1 MTTAN
6 PIDIKALTPEQRRAL
21 AEQLKADEKTA
32 KEKRAADLKALDE
45 LAAGT
50 LPESMRILREASQTL
65 EQAKAKVFSDFEI
78 YLKQKIETIGI
89 KSNQQSHTI
98 TSGGESIRLGY
109 RITDGYGENAS
120 YGIAMI
126 HKFIG
131 TLGKDENS
139 KKLLSMI
146 YRLLQRNGKGDLDS
160 KKVLELRQIAD
171 KDFPDTDFQR
181 GVELIQAEYKPKLSK
196 WFIEASYTDKTGIE
210 KNLPLSI
217 TSAELPTE
225 MDLTFLLPTE

>member
-1 MTTAN
+1 MTT
-6 PIDIKALTPEQRRAL
+6 IDINALSADQKKELQKQLREQEKAE
-21 AEQLKADEKTA
+21 

-45 LAAGT
+45 LAAET
-50 LPESMRILREASQTL
+50 LPESMRILREASETL
-65 EQAKAKVFSDFEI
+65 EKAKAKVFSDFEI

-89 KSNQQSHTI
+89 KSNQQTHTI
-98 TSGGESIRLGY
+98 TVGNESIRLGY

-131 TLGKDENS
+131 SLGKDENS

-171 KDFPDTDFQR
+171 KDFPHTDFQK

-217 TSAELPTE
+217 TSAELPAD
-225 MDLTFLLPTE
+225 MDLTFLLPSE